1 MYSQFPSGNSA
12 IFPCFVSKIA
22 ALFQKCMN
30 PPALTTVIN
39 ALEVL
44 EKLQAVVVLSDQKV
58 RDAYQPTMYGRL
70 LVSLP
75 VSLESAIFVIH
86 GANSGYFRESVVLAA
101 IMDTTPFPIL
111 QPFGQ
116 QVQYRLNLHCYYQ
129 EEGEM
134 GTGGSPMH
142 TSVLLANLHA
152 YEFWQRTFKDKHRL
166 DNLENLVQ
174 KSRHKNQA
182 SSKIEWGALEVD
194 DVERNW
200 CLHHSLSLS
209 ALHAVAETA
218 DVMMEIMHRFRPEFM
233 DLVSGPPAYY
243 VTEGNSHSCMVQ
255 PKLQGPRVSY
265 LSVDGSNFTKDEE
278 CQTCGGLPFVQSG
291 VFRRTEDE
299 KKLMTLAKKVSW
311 RDVQPTKLLEQE
323 DLTLSKRP
331 QCKFYI
337 LGTCTRGTS
346 CPFSHSSSA
355 RREHCRYFMSPSG
368 CRYGNSCAYLHEVI
382 QGADFLSDNCAVE
395 FEEVIPSTQALIDL
409 IPSNTAY
416 CNGFLYKERFQ
427 ILLLGE
433 GDFSFAQS
441 LADHVEPTRII
452 ATSLDKKE
460 NALLKMPS
468 LQRRLHQLLDAG
480 VHVKW
485 GIDATNLLG
494 QGSAGDLDGGN
505 KKNVQCAVPW
515 DCVGSIMWNF
525 PFLGIDEDLEVHRQL
540 MLDFFASA
548 AVTLFTR
555 KREGI
560 RVFLTLCNNQYCRWQ
575 VSLNV

>member
-1 MYSQFPSGNSA
+1 MVKVCRNVKFKLTISA
-12 IFPCFVSKIA
+12 
-22 ALFQKCMN
+22 
-30 PPALTTVIN
+30 
-39 ALEVL
+39 
-44 EKLQAVVVLSDQKV
+44 
-58 RDAYQPTMYGRL
+58 G
-70 LVSLP
+70 
-75 VSLESAIFVIH
+75 
-86 GANSGYFRESVVLAA
+86 
-101 IMDTTPFPIL
+101 
-111 QPFGQ
+111 
-116 QVQYRLNLHCYYQ
+116 
-129 EEGEM
+129 
-134 GTGGSPMH
+134 
-142 TSVLLANLHA
+142 
-152 YEFWQRTFKDKHRL
+152 
-166 DNLENLVQ
+166 
-174 KSRHKNQA
+174 
-182 SSKIEWGALEVD
+182 
-194 DVERNW
+194 
-200 CLHHSLSLS
+200 
-209 ALHAVAETA
+209 
-218 DVMMEIMHRFRPEFM
+218 
-233 DLVSGPPAYY
+233 
-243 VTEGNSHSCMVQ
+243 
-255 PKLQGPRVSY
+255 
-265 LSVDGSNFTKDEE
+265 
-278 CQTCGGLPFVQSG
+278 
-291 VFRRTEDE
+291 
-299 KKLMTLAKKVSW
+299 
-311 RDVQPTKLLEQE
+311 
-323 DLTLSKRP
+323 
-331 QCKFYI
+331 
-337 LGTCTRGTS
+337 
-346 CPFSHSSSA
+346 SSS
-355 RREHCRYFMSPSG
+355 ELFYHPFCSGMFSSWLQG

-468 LQRRLHQLLDAG
+468 LQRRLHQLLDVG

-540 MLDFFASA
+540 MVDFFASA